1 MSNKIQAVRGM
12 NDIPPSEMPYWRLVE
27 DAARRVL
34 DAYGFREIR
43 MPVVEKTELFKRSIG
58 EVTDIVEKEMY
69 TFPDRRGDSLTL
81 RPEATASMVRAGVQ
95 HNLFDQVRRLWCTG
109 PMFRYERP
117 QKGRHRQFHQLDVE
131 VFGIPGAEVDAELI
145 LILARLWRELGM
157 RNLSLEIN
165 SLGSKA
171 TQAAYRQTL
180 VDYFQSYVDEL
191 DEDSTR
197 RLTTSPLRI
206 LDSKNPNMREL
217 VEAAP
222 KLIDQ
227 LDAESLEH
235 FELLKQILSSSGI
248 GFTVNPRLVRGLD
261 YYTRTVFEWVTTEL
275 GAQGAVC
282 GGGRYDGLVEEI
294 GGKATPATGFALGIE
309 RLVELLKL
317 HEIQP
322 AAARSHA
329 YLVALGDAARIKA
342 HPLAEQLRDS
352 VPGLR
357 LIVDASAD
365 SVKKKMRSA
374 DRSEASLALLVGDDE
389 LASETVSVK
398 YLRETTE
405 QQSLSRRELTELLKR
420 RLDGRS

>member
-1 MSNKIQAVRGM
+1 MGK
-12 NDIPPSEMPYWRLVE
+12 
-27 DAARRVL
+27 
-34 DAYGFREIR
+34 
-43 MPVVEKTELFKRSIG
+43 
-58 EVTDIVEKEMY
+58 
-69 TFPDRRGDSLTL
+69 
-81 RPEATASMVRAGVQ
+81 
-95 HNLFDQVRRLWCTG
+95 
-109 PMFRYERP
+109 
-117 QKGRHRQFHQLDVE
+117 
-131 VFGIPGAEVDAELI
+131 
-145 LILARLWRELGM
+145 
-157 RNLSLEIN
+157 
-165 SLGSKA
+165 
-171 TQAAYRQTL
+171 
-180 VDYFQSYVDEL
+180 
-191 DEDSTR
+191 
-197 RLTTSPLRI
+197 
-206 LDSKNPNMREL
+206 L

-222 KLIDQ
+222 MLIDQ

-248 GFTVNPRLVRGLD
+248 GFTVKPRLVRGLD

-294 GGKATPATGFALGIE
+294 GGRATPATGFALGIE

-329 YLVALGDAARIKA
+329 YLAALGDAARIEA

>member
-1 MSNKIQAVRGM
+1 M

-69 TFPDRRGDSLTL
+69 TFADRRGDSLTL

-157 RNLSLEIN
+157 SNLSLEIN

-171 TQAAYRQTL
+171 TQATYRQTL

-197 RLTTSPLRI
+197 RLTTNPLRI